1 MRSWCFSRKHSSADS
16 GVRAMLHLKLAFS
29 QAQQKPLLWL
39 SSLANTKSTYW
50 EKGKKKNP
58 LSPQSNH
65 SFLKFMCLNREN
77 ELGAFFLY
85 VYEIKLLNK
94 KGAGIAAKDGSKN
107 KQGTSSHRASHCMSG
122 DWLRLLFVCASR
134 LVRQSLFSPAL
145 WFTLLVTLASAPLG
159 WTTTAG
165 QQGAGAPGQIS
176 HLEHRACQRHF
187 NVTPVLA

>member
-1 MRSWCFSRKHSSADS
+1 MQIQAFGLCCTWSWLSHRPNRSHCS
-16 GVRAMLHLKLAFS
+16 GY
-29 QAQQKPLLWL
+29 LLWQTL
-39 SSLANTKSTYW
+39 KVPI
-50 EKGKKKNP
+50 EKRGKKKNP